1 MKKVSRSLTVTL
13 LKKWGDAPKDM
24 NLMMKELYDK
34 YCSIFYAE
42 DPVHGVSLEPS
53 YGKTPGDPTLKC
65 AEDADTFREEY
76 IKAQKRT
83 DSKLASLSRLC
94 EAVESALL
102 DLDSYDHELI
112 YHCYREQLNNE
123 ELSAKI
129 SLSRSAIY
137 QRKNRI
143 YDLLSSN
150 KKIISYLKENTQD
163 ILE

>member
-13 LKKWGDAPKDM
+13 LKKWGDAPNDTK
-24 NLMMKELYDK
+24 LMMQELYDK
-34 YCSIFYAE
+34 YYRIRDAE
-42 DPVHGVSLEPS
+42 DPVHGISLEPS

-65 AEDADTFREEY
+65 AEEADTLREEY
-76 IKAQKRT
+76 IKAKKRT

-112 YHCYREQLNNE
+112 YYCYRKQLNNE
-123 ELSAKI
+123 ELSAEI
-129 SLSRSAIY
+129 SLCRSAMY

-143 YDLLSSN
+143 FDQLASN
-150 KKIISYLKENTQD
+150 KKIIRYLKENTHD
-163 ILE
+163 I